1 MPSRLVPLLLL
12 AAAFA
17 FACGPRSHSTETS
30 ARNHAAGG
38 PPVATS
44 FDVNT
49 DGDVTFAFHVTNNAD
64 KRMELRFPSGQT
76 HEIVVL
82 DGLDRVVWRWSEG
95 RMFTQALQNRVLER
109 DETLSYEATWNPAE
123 LHGRFVAV
131 ASLRSVNHP
140 IEERIPFTLP

>member
-76 HEIVVL
+76 HEIVV
-82 DGLDRVVWRWSEG
+82 
-95 RMFTQALQNRVLER
+95 QY
-109 DETLSYEATWNPAE
+109 LS
-123 LHGRFVAV
+123 LHSG
-131 ASLRSVNHP
+131 SQP
-140 IEERIPFTLP
+140 